1 MRFFNTHWTWQ
12 QQMKWFNGSRNFF
25 LLQFSLPK
33 NKQSPM
39 LLFKVQWSNIGANFI
54 ITLINIF
61 ICEWN
66 IWNCIFRCF
75 CDFSFLMFLVSINQ
89 FSPAIFWFTLWST
102 SILCR
107 INASSI
113 YGSTFCL
120 FSFTSCKVAT
130 FCNLFA

>member
-25 LLQFSLPK
+25 VLQFSLPK
-33 NKQSPM
+33 NKQSSM

-89 FSPAIFWFTLWST
+89 FSPAIFWFSLWST
-102 SILCR
+102 SMWCR
-107 INASSI
+107 INASSTC
-113 YGSTFCL
+113 GSTFCL
-120 FSFTSCKVAT
+120 FSFTSCKTAT

>member
-25 LLQFSLPK
+25 VLQFSLPK
-33 NKQSPM
+33 NKQSSM

-66 IWNCIFRCF
+66 IWNCIFRYF

-89 FSPAIFWFTLWST
+89 FSPAIFWFSLWST
-102 SILCR
+102 SMLCR
-107 INASSI
+107 INASSTC
-113 YGSTFCL
+113 GSTFCL
-120 FSFTSCKVAT
+120 FSFTSCKTAT